1 MKFIVSAIVVFL
13 KSLIGA
19 ILGPIGTLISNFLPN
34 SLTDLIQYVYAFLDW
49 LLAFCQWALSWLP
62 FTATFWSLVGA
73 YFIFRLSVP
82 ILVHSIKLVVK
93 WWHALVP

>member
-1 MKFIVSAIVVFL
+1 MRFIISAILIFL

-19 ILGPIGTLISNFLPN
+19 ILGPIGTLIANLLPS
-34 SLTDLIQYVYAFLDW
+34 SLLDLTAYIYSFLDW
-49 LLAFCQWALSWLP
+49 LLNFCQWALSWLP
-62 FTATFWSLVGA
+62 FTSTFWSFVTA

-82 ILVHSIKLVVK
+82 ILVHSIKIVVK